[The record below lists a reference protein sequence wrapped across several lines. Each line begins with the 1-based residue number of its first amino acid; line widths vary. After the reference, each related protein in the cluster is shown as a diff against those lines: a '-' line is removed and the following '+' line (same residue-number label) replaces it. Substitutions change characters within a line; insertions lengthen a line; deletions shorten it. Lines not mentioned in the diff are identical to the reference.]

1 MYIHIDWSRQLQKLA
16 VASILV
22 AFTLAAPAAAEE
34 IGECRFDRDSLTFAG
49 SPIAQA
55 ECLMRKV
62 KLLGEK
68 EPQPLPPVIR
78 TLLDSGGSPSPA
90 QKAKAITAFPEPYR
104 AYAIEHGERPIAQTA
119 AGLPALYFVIHDT
132 STPFFGD
139 KRFPR
144 HLDRDRRINDFT
156 PYIDGTFARE
166 PVAHIFLSRYGQIWA
181 GHDFSEPWRATK
193 LESYVIGPAARGRFV
208 HIELIQPRR
217 FLPGFSDRGHTRGPT
232 PGFSAA
238 QYRQLAALY
247 VYASARAGR
256 WLIPAQH
263 ATVDAGIPDA
273 HDDPQNFELEK
284 FAAALEALLSA
295 GAGAP

>member
-1 MYIHIDWSRQLQKLA
+1 MRGLFPTA
-16 VASILV
+16 VLIFAV
-22 AFTLAAPAAAEE
+22 PAAAEE
-34 IGECRFDRDSLTFAG
+34 IGECRFDRDMLVFAG
-49 SPIAQA
+49 APVEQA
-55 ECLMRKV
+55 ECLLRRV

-78 TLLDSGGSPSPA
+78 ALLESDSAPTPA
-90 QKAKAITAFPEPYR
+90 QKAAAIAAFPEPYR
-104 AYAIEHGERPIAQTA
+104 SYAADYADRPISQTA

-132 STPFFGD
+132 STPFYGD
-139 KRFPR
+139 KPFPR
-144 HLDRDRRINDFT
+144 RLDSDHRINDFT
-156 PYIDGTFARE
+156 PYLDGTFARE

-181 GHDFSEPWRATK
+181 GHDFSEGWRATK
-193 LESYVIGPAARGRFV
+193 LESFVVGPTARGRFV
-208 HIELIQPRR
+208 HIETIQPRR
-217 FLPGFSDRGHTRGPT
+217 LMPGYSDRGHTHGPV
-232 PGFSAA
+232 PGFSNA

-284 FAAALEALLSA
+284 FAAALEGLLSA
-295 GAGAP
+295 GSGRP

>member
-1 MYIHIDWSRQLQKLA
+1 MYIHSQWNRQLRILA
-16 VASILV
+16 VTSIF
-22 AFTLAAPAAAEE
+22 AAIALAAPALAEE
-34 IGECRFDRDSLTFAG
+34 IGECRFDRDTLTFAG
-49 SPIAQA
+49 TRVEQA

-68 EPQPLPPVIR
+68 EAQPLPPILR
-78 TLLDSGGSPSPA
+78 TLLESDGSPSPA
-90 QKAKAITAFPEPYR
+90 QKAAAIAAFPEPYR
-104 AYAIEHGERPIAQTA
+104 AYATEHANRSIAQTA
-119 AGLPALYFVIHDT
+119 ASLPALYFVIHDT
-132 STPFFGD
+132 STPFFAE
-139 KRFPR
+139 KRFPK
-144 HLDRDRRINDFT
+144 HLDRDHRVNDFT

-193 LESYVIGPAARGRFV
+193 LESAIIGPSARGRFV

-217 FLPGFSDRGHTRGPT
+217 FLPGYSDRGHTQGPK
-232 PGFSAA
+232 PGFSDA

-247 VYASARAGR
+247 IYASARAGR

-263 ATVDAGIPDA
+263 AAVDAGIPDA
-273 HDDPQNFELEK
+273 HDDPQNFALEK
-284 FAAALEALLSA
+284 FAAGLEALLSA